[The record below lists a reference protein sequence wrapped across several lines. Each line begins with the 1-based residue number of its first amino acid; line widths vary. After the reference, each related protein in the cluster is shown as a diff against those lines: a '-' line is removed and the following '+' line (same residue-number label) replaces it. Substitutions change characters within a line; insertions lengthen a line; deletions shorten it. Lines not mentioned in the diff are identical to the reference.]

1 VRELDLGALEPGA
14 LHASYIGLART
25 AESGGPPLIV
35 WARSAYGHLSIG
47 ASQSAPLEL
56 DLAACQRRGVAVIP
70 RPLGGGTVWVDADQ
84 LCLFVILP
92 HDTAPV
98 RPAAVFDLVLDPIVA
113 AMRRLGLNA
122 ERIGPQDIWARGRK
136 IQGSGAATIGSSL
149 VLGTSLLS
157 RFDARS
163 FAELIRC
170 PSESFRD
177 WLIGALDA
185 GMTDWTREGITPDE
199 AEIRV
204 TLREALSEANDW
216 RIEPS
221 VPTAPER
228 EAIAKAAPGPAE
240 APEPGARR
248 LVRDGL
254 KINQRSYLL
263 EREQAGLR
271 LRLAL
276 QDGRIARVY
285 CPRPELQLMLN
296 RIIGEPVDAVRL
308 RERLTGAGLAS
319 QRARA
324 LSDMIVSMSSDTEV

>member
-1 VRELDLGALEPGA
+1 
-14 LHASYIGLART
+14 
-25 AESGGPPLIV
+25 
-35 WARSAYGHLSIG
+35 
-47 ASQSAPLEL
+47 
-56 DLAACQRRGVAVIP
+56 
-70 RPLGGGTVWVDADQ
+70 
-84 LCLFVILP
+84 
-92 HDTAPV
+92 
-98 RPAAVFDLVLDPIVA
+98 
-113 AMRRLGLNA
+113 
-122 ERIGPQDIWARGRK
+122 
-136 IQGSGAATIGSSL
+136 